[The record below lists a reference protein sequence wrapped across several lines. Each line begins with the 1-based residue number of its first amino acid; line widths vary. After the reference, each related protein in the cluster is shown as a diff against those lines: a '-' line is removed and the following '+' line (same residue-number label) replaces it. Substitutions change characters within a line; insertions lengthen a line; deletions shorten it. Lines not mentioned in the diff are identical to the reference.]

1 MIETISAVAF
11 ALMCWGSMIGF
22 SYLGYTYLVSGG
34 QAVWDKLDQ
43 GMDLIWHIDN
53 VYEEQ

>member
-11 ALMCWGSMIGF
+11 ALMCWGSVIGF

-34 QAVWDKLDQ
+34 QAVGEKLDQ
-43 GMDLIWHIDN
+43 GMDLIWHINN